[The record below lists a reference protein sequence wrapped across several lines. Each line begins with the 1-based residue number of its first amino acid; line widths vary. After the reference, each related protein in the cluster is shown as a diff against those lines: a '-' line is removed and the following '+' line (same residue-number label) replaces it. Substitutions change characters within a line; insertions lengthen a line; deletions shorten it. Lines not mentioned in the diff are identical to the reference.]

1 MMNNNVSVLVFT
13 TLTVMFCHQSVI
25 FQIRGTLRMH
35 GLVSIIVP
43 VYNVEQYLDRCIS
56 SLVGQTYA
64 DLEILLV
71 DDGSTDGSGTLCD
84 RWQSRDPRIRAFHK
98 ENGGLSDARNH
109 GLERAHGEYICFV
122 DSDDWC
128 DLRFVEMLLRQ
139 LLSTGSDLAE
149 CGYLCTDGSI
159 PDTPLTPPECRV
171 YEGRECFLR
180 FLSEDFFVSVCN
192 KLYRRSLLE
201 SLPFRKGVYHED
213 EFWTYRVFSRV
224 QKACRLE
231 CTGYYYYQRP
241 GSIVHTAPSVKR
253 LTDAFDAAKERIGF
267 VEHHYPEYAA
277 VGYSKMMY
285 TCMYLY
291 SQAGCYNTEQYA
303 ALQDELYACFRCIF
317 KKYLKLGQYRKE
329 LWRFCRFRLFPNHR
343 CRRCD

>member
-1 MMNNNVSVLVFT
+1 
-13 TLTVMFCHQSVI
+13 
-25 FQIRGTLRMH
+25 MH

-303 ALQDELYACFRCIF
+303 ALQDEFYACFRCIF

>member
-1 MMNNNVSVLVFT
+1 
-13 TLTVMFCHQSVI
+13 
-25 FQIRGTLRMH
+25 MH

-64 DLEILLV
+64 ELEILLV
-71 DDGSTDGSGTLCD
+71 DDGSTDGSGILCD
-84 RWQSRDPRIRAFHK
+84 RWQSRDPRIRVFHK

-109 GLERAHGEYICFV
+109 GLEHAHGEYICFV

-128 DLRFVEMLLRQ
+128 DPHFVEMLLRQ

-149 CGYLCTDGSI
+149 CAYLCTDGSE
-159 PDTPLTPPECRV
+159 TEAAPLPPECRV

-180 FLSEDFFVSVCN
+180 FLSEDFFVGVWN

-201 SLPFRKGVYHED
+201 DLPFRKGVYHED
-213 EFWTYRVFSRV
+213 EFWTHRVFSRAQRV
-224 QKACRLE
+224 CRLNY
-231 CTGYYYYQRP
+231 TGYRYFQRP
-241 GSIVHTAPSVKR
+241 GSIIHSRPSEKR
-253 LTDAFDAAKERIGF
+253 LRDAFDAAKERIGF
-267 VEHHYPEYAA
+267 VERHYPEYAA

-291 SQAGCYNTEQYA
+291 SQAGLSNVPQRA
-303 ALQDELYACFRCIF
+303 ALQEELYACFRCIF

>member
-1 MMNNNVSVLVFT
+1 
-13 TLTVMFCHQSVI
+13 
-25 FQIRGTLRMH
+25 MH

-64 DLEILLV
+64 ELEILLV
-71 DDGSTDGSGTLCD
+71 DDGSTDGSGILCD
-84 RWQSRDPRIRAFHK
+84 RWQSRDPRIRVFHK

-109 GLERAHGEYICFV
+109 GLEHAHGEYICFV

-128 DLRFVEMLLRQ
+128 DLHFVEMLLRQ

-149 CGYLCTDGSI
+149 CAYLCTDGSE
-159 PDTPLTPPECRV
+159 TEAAPLPPECRV

-180 FLSEDFFVSVCN
+180 FLSEDFFVGVWN

-201 SLPFRKGVYHED
+201 DLPFRKGVYHED
-213 EFWTYRVFSRV
+213 EFWTHRVFSRAQRV
-224 QKACRLE
+224 CRLNY
-231 CTGYYYYQRP
+231 TGYRYFQRP
-241 GSIVHTAPSVKR
+241 GSIIHSRPSEKR
-253 LTDAFDAAKERIGF
+253 LRDAFDAAKERIGF
-267 VEHHYPEYAA
+267 VERHYPEYAA

-291 SQAGCYNTEQYA
+291 SQSGHCDPEQRA
-303 ALQDELYACFRCIF
+303 ALQEELYTCFCGIF
-317 KKYLKLGQYRKE
+317 KKYLRQGQYRKE
-329 LWRFCRFRLFPNHR
+329 MWRFCCFRLHPSRYCSRFY
-343 CRRCD
+343 